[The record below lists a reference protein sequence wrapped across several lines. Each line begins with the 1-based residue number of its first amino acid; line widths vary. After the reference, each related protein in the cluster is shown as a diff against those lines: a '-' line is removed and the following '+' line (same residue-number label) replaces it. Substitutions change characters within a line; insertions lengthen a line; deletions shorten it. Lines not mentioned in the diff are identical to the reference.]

1 MKDNSYFDKAKI
13 RLIFET
19 EKEFTAGLSEGDRFA
34 YYMSRLNFVK
44 YSLGKENRLMS
55 DCSGSVCLG
64 LLLAT
69 GCSIRVTADYLYRKF
84 FTEKTG
90 GEGDIKAAFFISA
103 YNQNLGGSFYKAG
116 VVSHVAGFAGKDV
129 VLNCVEPRAYL
140 RSFSG
145 MIKDYADRGFICEVR
160 YLNRRALQ
168 EASDLNHDLFGA
180 DDEFL
185 YYRDLMTENRKGIV
199 YEEKV

>member
-1 MKDNSYFDKAKI
+1 MKGKKYFDKAKI

-19 EKEFTAGLSEGDRFA
+19 EKEFTAGLSEGERFA
-34 YYMSRLNFVK
+34 YYMSRLNFVR
-44 YSLGKENRLMS
+44 YSWGRENRLMS

-69 GCSIRVTADYLYRKF
+69 GCSIRVTADYLYRNF
-84 FTEKTG
+84 FTRKTG

-103 YNQNLGGSFYKAG
+103 YAQTLGGTLYRAG

-145 MIKDYADRGFICEVR
+145 MIKDYADRGFVCEVR
-160 YLNRRALQ
+160 YLNREALQ
-168 EASDLNHDLFGA
+168 NASDLSCDLFGA
-180 DDEFL
+180 DEEFL
-185 YYRDLMTENRKGIV
+185 YYRDLMTENRKGADC
-199 YEEKV
+199 EEKV